1 MTKIFKI
8 VICTA
13 VSFMICFI
21 TMGYAAISGN
31 LTVNGRVESVVPEG
45 LFISSVT
52 VAEGPSRLDVYTAKH
67 IPFSTTVD
75 CSLSKNSNNRA
86 GSITYKIEV
95 FNNTEYEYAYRGL
108 YYQSS
113 LSGYDNSYVQTA
125 NSSNKIGVITSFP
138 NGKIVAPGEKLTFNV
153 VYTVGQSSNNFPSSK
168 TVKTLL
174 NYQFGINVETEE
186 AAREA
191 VNDKFANILNTTTTY
206 EQLIDVLDNKF
217 DGTQEWTSNYVGN
230 VGDADTDD
238 AVAVNT
244 LFAGQ
249 LQMIIDGET
258 RQASVIIK
266 HENID
271 GNLKTGDD
279 YVAVNSNNG
288 GEFRG
293 YGCEI
298 TLYLTIDPLTTPNS
312 NAVVYVCVFTCNR
325 DDAGNIVG
333 DWYRIG
339 DSYVGVAPIVGYNGE
354 AGQTGSFVTDNW
366 VSNRATYTPSSNY
379 SYGVAANQS
388 IKTLVQYKDPEATSA
403 LQELLV
409 KGKAMIDDLTYA
421 GTGITIIE
429 EAYARA
435 SAYFTLDDDGNPVV
449 DPEITRAR
457 LCPVIADLDYAL
469 TEAQKVIDSIVG
481 QG

>member
-1 MTKIFKI
+1 MSKLVKILLCA
-8 VICTA
+8 VIS
-13 VSFMICFI
+13 VSLCFVSI
-21 TMGYAAISGN
+21 GYAAIAGDLSIN
-31 LTVNGRVESVVPEG
+31 ATVESVVPEG
-45 LFISSVT
+45 LFISSVS
-52 VAEGPSRLDVYTAKH
+52 VSGNPSQLDVYSADFV
-67 IPFSTTVD
+67 PFSTTVD
-75 CSLSKNSNNRA
+75 CSLSKSSSNRA
-86 GSITYKIEV
+86 GSVIYKIEV
-95 FNNTEYEYAYRGL
+95 FNNTKYEYAYRGL

-113 LSGYDNSYVQTA
+113 LSDYNNNYVSTSNA
-125 NSSNKIGVITSFP
+125 NNKIGVVASFP
-138 NGKIVAPGEKLTFNV
+138 NGRIVGPGEKLTFDV
-153 VYTVGQSSNNFPSSK
+153 VYTIGRSSSSFSASR
-168 TVKTLL
+168 TYKTLL

-191 VNDKFANILNTTTTY
+191 VNDKFANILNTATTY

-217 DGTQEWTSNYVGN
+217 DGSQEWTSNYVGN

-249 LQMIIDGET
+249 LQMIINGES
-258 RQASVIIK
+258 RPASVIVK

-271 GNLKTGDD
+271 GNQKTGDD
-279 YVAVNSNNG
+279 YVAVNSSNG
-288 GEFRG
+288 GVFRG
-293 YGCEI
+293 YGCEM
-298 TLYLTIDPLTTPNS
+298 TLYLTIDPLTKANS
-312 NAVVYVCVFTCNR
+312 NAEVYVCVFTCNR

-366 VSNRATYTPSSNY
+366 VSTRETYSPSEKF
-379 SYGVAANQS
+379 SYTVEANQS
-388 IKTLVQYKDPEATSA
+388 IKTIVQYVDQNAIDVM
-403 LQELLV
+403 QELLTEA
-409 KGKAMIDDLTYA
+409 KAMIDDLSYA

-435 SAYFTLDDDGNPVV
+435 GNYYTLDENGNPVV
-449 DPEITRAR
+449 KPNLTRVQ
-457 LCPVIADLDYAL
+457 LCPIIADLDHSL
-469 TEAQKVIDSIVG
+469 TEAKKVIEDILG